1 MRLARVIGGI
11 GRTMISAGVLI
22 LLFVVYQ
29 LWGTSIHERR
39 AQERLGRQL
48 DAQLA
53 TTTTTTSTT
62 APVAS
67 TPGTLPVTTAPPLA
81 VAPAEGD
88 AIGRIEIP
96 RIGLRA
102 VMVEGVGVDDLKN
115 GPGHYPDTPM
125 PGQKGNAAIAGHRTT
140 YGAPFASVDELAP
153 GDQIIV
159 TTVQGRFTYAVTD
172 TQIVSPDRI
181 DVLDDKGDN
190 RITLTSC
197 HPKYSASQRIIVSG
211 LLQGE
216 PLPAPPPAARARPP
230 VVAGISGEQVPKLPA
245 ILWALVC
252 AVIWVAAWLIGRRWR
267 KWPSYLIG
275 LPLFLVALF
284 FFFENFSRLLPANY

>member
-1 MRLARVIGGI
+1 
-11 GRTMISAGVLI
+11 MITAGVLI
-22 LLFVVYQ
+22 LLFVAYQ
-29 LWGTSIHERR
+29 LWGTGIQERK
-39 AQERLGRQL
+39 AQARLGRAL

-53 TTTTTTSTT
+53 TTTTTSTT
-62 APVAS
+62 VPVAT
-67 TPGTLPVTTAPPLA
+67 TPGTLPITTAPPLA

-102 VMVEGVGVDDLKN
+102 VMVEGVGVDDLKK
-115 GPGHYPDTPM
+115 GPGHYPNTPM

-172 TQIVSPDRI
+172 TQIVTPDRVE
-181 DVLDDKGDN
+181 VLEDKGDN

-197 HPKYSASQRIIVSG
+197 HPKYSASLRIIVSG
-211 LLQGE
+211 VLQGE
-216 PLPAPPPAARARPP
+216 ALPAPPPAARPQPP
-230 VVAGISGEQVPKLPA
+230 VEAGISGAQVPKLPTL
-245 ILWALVC
+245 LWAL
-252 AVIWVAAWLIGRRWR
+252 ASALIWIAARLAARRWR

-275 LPLFLVALF
+275 LPFFLVTLF